1 MTKNWIEW
9 DFLPP
14 PQDVKGILIKFDDG
28 KIWTDA
34 HFYASAEYKNKTVRN
49 SRPIEWTFMDRR
61 NNERS
66 IKCIDQEEMEMMAC
80 RTKN

>member
-34 HFYASAEYKNKTVRN
+34 HFYASAEYKN
-49 SRPIEWTFMDRR
+49 
-61 NNERS
+61 
-66 IKCIDQEEMEMMAC
+66 
-80 RTKN
+80 